1 MKKKNVAKKVV
12 RKVKVTKKEVVSV
25 HKENEPSYVVQV
37 NDPKMLR
44 KDVLE
49 ALREIILFMQGYEK
63 FRKIQ
68 EDKVALFNIL
78 KADVR
83 DLNTIVDTKLKKYMP
98 KGNLK
103 VVKQEKPA
111 EEQQVKVVPINQ
123 APKVVV
129 EKYHDEPVQMV
140 NNDLE
145 DLENQLKSIEDQLRN
160 IK

>member
-12 RKVKVTKKEVVSV
+12 KKNARKVVISV

-49 ALREIILFMQGYEK
+49 ALREVILFMQGYEK

-68 EDKVALFNIL
+68 EDKVVLFNVL

-103 VVKQEKPA
+103 VMKQEKPK
-111 EEQQVKVVPINQ
+111 EEQQQVKVVLMNQ
-123 APKVVV
+123 APKVVI
-129 EKYHDEPVQMV
+129 EKYHDEPVEV
-140 NNDLE
+140 GNNDLE